1 LPGLTLAAALL
12 ASGCARESDR
22 AAAPATRAQGGGQA
36 LPVRVAA
43 DTGGMERLLVRPPE
57 ARAWLARV
65 SRHLPPPVTGGTRDS
80 PPVTPVT
87 REPAPQVPLPEAA
100 PDTAFPQSGVALAVD
115 PGLVPP
121 VPRGP
126 AALLVPPRGYTGSGS
141 VVLIDVHVNE
151 RGEVTDVLGPDTRAD
166 SALVGAA
173 IACARRMRFYP
184 ARLAGE
190 PVAVWCRQRFEFGAA
205 P

>member
-1 LPGLTLAAALL
+1 MGVRPRLTFPGLLLAATLL
-12 ASGCARESDR
+12 PSGCARESDR
-22 AAAPATRAQGGGQA
+22 ASRPPAGGAQGGGQA
-36 LPVRVAA
+36 LPARVAA
-43 DTGGMERLLVRPPE
+43 DTGGMERLPVRPPQ

-65 SRHLPPPVTGGTRDS
+65 SRNPP
-80 PPVTPVT
+80 PPVTPVS
-87 REPAPQVPLPEAA
+87 REGAPQVPLPEAA
-100 PDTAFPQSGVALAVD
+100 PDTSIPLGGAALAVD

-126 AALLVPPRGYTGSGS
+126 AALLVPPRGYAGSGS

-166 SALVGAA
+166 SALVAAA

>member
-1 LPGLTLAAALL
+1 MTFPVFALASALL
-12 ASGCARESDR
+12 ACGCARESDR
-22 AAAPATRAQGGGQA
+22 ASRPAAESGHGGGRA

-43 DTGGMERLLVRPPE
+43 DTGGMERLTVKPPE

-65 SRHLPPPVTGGTRDS
+65 SRTPPPA
-80 PPVTPVT
+80 PTPVT
-87 REPAPQVPLPEAA
+87 HAGAPQVPLPEVE
-100 PDTAFPQSGVALAVD
+100 PDTAYPQGGVALAVD
-115 PGLVPP
+115 PGLIPP
-121 VPRGP
+121 IPRGP
-126 AALLVPPRGYTGSGS
+126 AALLVPPRDYTGSGR

-166 SALVGAA
+166 SALVAA
-173 IACARRMRFYP
+173 ATACARRMRFYP

-190 PVAVWCRQRFEFGAA
+190 PVSVWCRQRFEFGAA

>member
-1 LPGLTLAAALL
+1 
-12 ASGCARESDR
+12 
-22 AAAPATRAQGGGQA
+22 
-36 LPVRVAA
+36 VAA
-43 DTGGMERLLVRPPE
+43 DSGGMGRLAVRPPE

-65 SRHLPPPVTGGTRDS
+65 SRNPPPRPTS
-80 PPVTPVT
+80 VT
-87 REPAPQVPLPEAA
+87 REPAPQVSLPEAA
-100 PDTAFPQSGVALAVD
+100 PDTAFPQSGAALAVD

-126 AALLVPPRGYTGSGS
+126 PVLLVPPRDYAGSGS
-141 VVLIDVHVNE
+141 VVLIDVHVSE
-151 RGEVTDVLGPDTRAD
+151 RGEVTDVLGPDAPAD
-166 SALVGAA
+166 SALVAAA

-190 PVAVWCRQRFEFGAA
+190 PVAVRCRQRFEFGAA